1 MSVKYHINPE
11 THEVGICSAKY
22 KCDYGE
28 NASHYTSMAEAH
40 QESVRRLDEEYNG
53 GLNSMSKKAGGFFS
67 GLRDKANAFLDK
79 EMKKEFGTTDLKA
92 AQEMNKARYEG
103 RRVAPNTI
111 QESTSTVKSEVVDGS
126 DAGEYVEGEIIDE

>member
-1 MSVKYHINPE
+1 MSTKYHVNPD
-11 THEVGICSAKY
+11 TLEVGICKAKF
-22 KCDYGE
+22 KCKYG
-28 NASHYTSMAEAH
+28 SSTPHYTSPIDAMKEV
-40 QESVRRLDEEYNG
+40 EKRLDGEYNG

-111 QESTSTVKSEVVDGS
+111 QESTSNVESEVVDGS
-126 DAGEYVEGEIIDE
+126 DTGEYVEGEIINE